1 MAPMPTFEELDRLSS
16 RELHDRAVKWARR
29 HLDARFFWDLVQITP
44 AAEAAAGDLP
54 EADSDIQHWSGQV
67 LDAMK
72 DEDPEAVD
80 GRRAYYIEYLSRH
93 GD

>member
-1 MAPMPTFEELDRLSS
+1 MATFEELDRLSS
-16 RELHDRAVKWARR
+16 RELHDRAVRRARR
-29 HLDARFFWDLVQITP
+29 HLDAKFFWDLVQITP

-72 DEDPEAVD
+72 DEDPKAVD
-80 GRRAYYIEYLSRH
+80 ARRAFYIEYLRRH
-93 GD
+93 GE